1 MPTKSFEKT
10 GFSYLRQVNYIVAS
24 HTLHKEQIILQKSLL
39 SFTFLIP
46 ILRPK
51 SVSSVGCSLH
61 MKFSNS
67 PSLIAAEN
75 DRLVE
80 GTSVI
85 NGHKCNK
92 VTSVIKIGHKCN
104 KVTSV
109 IRFGHKCNKVK
120 SALNF
125 GHWYN

>member
-1 MPTKSFEKT
+1 MLQVSFFRQIKIASS
-10 GFSYLRQVNYIVAS
+10 FSAINLCFVINV
-24 HTLHKEQIILQKSLL
+24 
-39 SFTFLIP
+39 
-46 ILRPK
+46 
-51 SVSSVGCSLH
+51 
-61 MKFSNS
+61 
-67 PSLIAAEN
+67 
-75 DRLVE
+75 VE

-120 SALNF
+120 SASNF
-125 GHWYN
+125 GHCCTELGRTAAVT

>member
-1 MPTKSFEKT
+1 MDF
-10 GFSYLRQVNYIVAS
+10 
-24 HTLHKEQIILQKSLL
+24 
-39 SFTFLIP
+39 
-46 ILRPK
+46 
-51 SVSSVGCSLH
+51 
-61 MKFSNS
+61 
-67 PSLIAAEN
+67 
-75 DRLVE
+75 VE

-92 VTSVIKIGHKCN
+92 VTSVIKIGHNCN

-125 GHWYN
+125 GHCYTELGRTAAVT